1 MAVTQRVQWQLP
13 AVRPLTK
20 EEIDRRIERIHAEV
34 LAAPGLFEER
44 GGDETLWVSTA
55 ELVRRMQPFLS
66 DN

>member
-13 AVRPLTK
+13 AVRPLAK
-20 EEIDRRIERIHAEV
+20 EEIDRRIEEIRTAV

-44 GGDETLWVSTA
+44 GGDDTLWISTA